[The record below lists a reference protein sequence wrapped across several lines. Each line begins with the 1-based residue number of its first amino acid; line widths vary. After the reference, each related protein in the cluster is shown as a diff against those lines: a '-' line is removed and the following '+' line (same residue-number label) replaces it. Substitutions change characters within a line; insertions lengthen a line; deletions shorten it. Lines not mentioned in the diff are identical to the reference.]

1 VTKSAVIASR
11 RNEILTAGLA
21 AFIYAIPLHIS
32 KPLLFGVTDLRNFV
46 INVVRSR
53 DAGAFVIGASGDVTR
68 SLGISNYPIALFL
81 DIPWLLTTSVPPHLS
96 QVMFGVT
103 TCISLYAA
111 VNVLGHLGKVAAP
124 ARRIAGFALPI
135 LMFLP
140 GPVEWNVFTR
150 YTASFGWTVATLT
163 IALAIFLRRSHTFG
177 WKSSIQT
184 FVLGCL
190 IFWANMSYL
199 PMTLPPSLLAICF
212 GWIELRRSIGLGR
225 YLRHAA
231 SLLVPAILM
240 LPLFIGIYL
249 FGVWAIP
256 EVAVQENI
264 DQFTSWSDLGSLLL
278 PFPALSASPLSIF
291 FINGYWLRAATTI
304 FLIVSIWIGNRQKKS
319 RLSRL
324 GTWSLISL
332 SVYTIVYYLVAR
344 FANREIGLDPKY
356 VEIVAYPIW
365 ILLIA
370 DMFSVTKTSTSRVS
384 RRVAAMLPIVV
395 MLLWGTQWTIR
406 NTDIRFQPP
415 EYPVRLSNT
424 SLQLEEL
431 VAADQEGGTFSR
443 VIIVQ
448 ERQSVERA
456 GEGSRIRRS
465 TGFTE
470 TFHLELSYLKV
481 PILNAYSHLISPRT
495 FARTNERFGDGRPSW
510 RQFSLYD
517 QVDIPELVP
526 FGIKYVLSE
535 VSITDPDLEL
545 LSADQYLAYGLFP
558 TKRPAYLYRVTL
570 PDSLRN
576 PNVHYS
582 LSGRG
587 LRVKGK
593 VGQPTSLTIPV
604 EYSRCLTIEGESATS
619 VGTLTKNS
627 NHLVQ
632 LTVKGSFD
640 FEIVYLNSLFQ
651 LKNCRIVDYLD
662 FRKEQGL

>member
-1 VTKSAVIASR
+1 MTKSAVIASR

-32 KPLLFGVTDLRNFV
+32 KAYLFEVTDLRNFM

-81 DIPWLLTTSVPPHLS
+81 DVPWLLATSVPPHLS

-103 TCISLYAA
+103 TCISLYVA
-111 VNVLGHLGKVAAP
+111 VNVLGHLGKVAVP
-124 ARRIAGFALPI
+124 TRQIAGFALPI
-135 LMFLP
+135 LMLLP
-140 GPVEWNVFTR
+140 GPVEWNAVTR
-150 YTASFGWTVATLT
+150 YTASFGWTVATFT
-163 IALAIFLRRSHTFG
+163 IALAIFIRRSHTFG

-199 PMTLPPSLLAICF
+199 PMTLPASLLAICF
-212 GWIELRRSIGLGR
+212 GWIELRHSIGLGR

-264 DQFTSWSDLGSLLL
+264 DKFTSWSDLGSHLLL
-278 PFPALSASPLSIF
+278 FPGLGGSPLSIF
-291 FINGYWLRAATTI
+291 FIHGYWLRAAMTI
-304 FLIVSIWIGNRQKKS
+304 ILIVSIWIGHQQKKS
-319 RLSRL
+319 RLARL
-324 GTWSLISL
+324 GTWSLVSL
-332 SVYTIVYYLVAR
+332 SVYTIAYFLVAR
-344 FANREIGLDPKY
+344 FTNREIGLDPKY

-370 DMFSVTKTSTSRVS
+370 DLFLVTKTSAPRIT
-384 RRVAAMLPIVV
+384 RRIAAALPIVL
-395 MLLWGTQWTIR
+395 MLFWGTQWAIR
-406 NTDIRFQPP
+406 NTDTRFQSP

-424 SLQLEEL
+424 SLQLEKL
-431 VAADQEGGTFSR
+431 VATDQESGIFSR

-448 ERQSVERA
+448 EQQSEERA
-456 GEGSRIRRS
+456 AEGLRIRRS
-465 TGFTE
+465 TNFTE
-470 TFHLELSYLKV
+470 TFFLELSYLNV

-495 FARTNERFGDGRPSW
+495 FAKTNELFGDGRPSW
-510 RQFSLYD
+510 RQYSLYD
-517 QVDIPELVP
+517 QVEVSALVP

-535 VSITDPDLEL
+535 VAIIDPGLEL
-545 LSADQYLAYGLFP
+545 LSADQYLAIGLIP
-558 TKRPAYLYRVTL
+558 SESPAYLYRVTL
-570 PDSLRN
+570 PNTLRN
-576 PNVHYS
+576 PVVHYS

-604 EYSRCLTIEGESATS
+604 EYSRCLSIQGESATS

-627 NHLVQ
+627 NYLVQ
-632 LTVKGSFD
+632 LTVNGSFD
-640 FEIVYLNSLFQ
+640 FEIAYLNSLFQ
-651 LKNCRIVDYLD
+651 LKNCRILDYFD
-662 FRKEQGL
+662 FRREQGL